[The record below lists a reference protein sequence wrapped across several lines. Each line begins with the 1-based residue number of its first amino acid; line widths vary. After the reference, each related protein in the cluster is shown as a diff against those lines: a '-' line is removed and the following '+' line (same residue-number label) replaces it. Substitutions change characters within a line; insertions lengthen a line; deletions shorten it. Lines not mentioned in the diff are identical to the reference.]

1 MSELVQR
8 LLQLPSDK
16 RAVVVSK
23 LPPMSFAQQRLWFLN
38 QLDPDS
44 DFYNIPAFMRL
55 NGNFKLPVLER
66 TLNEIR
72 SRHDILR
79 TTFAAIDGQA
89 VQIINPPAHAHL
101 PVVDLRGLNE
111 SEREKETQRLVNEEL
126 RRPFNLAVGPFL
138 RVTLLRLDHQD
149 YVVMAVMHH
158 IVTDGSSIGVLNQEV
173 TALYGAYA
181 DDRPSPL
188 PKLPIQYADYARWQR
203 NLLQG
208 EVLDEHL
215 EYWRRQL
222 EDLTDLRLPT
232 DHPRPPVQSYR
243 GAMRGFSLKPEVSQT
258 LNKLAPQHGATLF
271 MTLLAAF
278 QILLHRYTSQD
289 DIVVGTVIANRNR
302 PELQGLIGFL
312 TNTLV
317 IKGTVEGDPTFI
329 DFLRHVREVCLE
341 AFAHQELPFDR
352 LVQELQPDRDPSRSP
367 LFQVLFQLQTIPA
380 SSLLDVSELSIKG
393 FSGEAASAKFDLSL
407 LMTESPLGVS
417 GTLEYATALFE
428 ASTIERFIKHFQI
441 LITAIAENPEQR
453 ISELRML
460 SEVEEQQLLTEW
472 NETKQPASD
481 CVTQLFEQQVERTPE
496 AIALSFGSEQ
506 LTYRALNQRA
516 NQLAH
521 HLKAIGV
528 GPEVITGICVE
539 RSVEMVVGLLG
550 VLKAGGAYLPIDLS
564 YPLARKSFLLEDA
577 GVAVILTQSHLSE
590 QLPTHWGQTVYLD
603 SDWDEIASYSDENP
617 RAVVTG
623 ENLAYVIYTS
633 GSTGQPKGVLVHH
646 RGLSN
651 YLSWATDFYRTN
663 EISLS
668 PLHGSISFDL
678 SVTSLYPALL
688 SGATV
693 KLIAEGDELET
704 LGEVLANDVRA
715 LLKLTP
721 SHLRALG
728 VGEGESKFG
737 SGHVLVVGGESLPG
751 QTVRWWREGTV
762 DGRLINEYGPTE
774 AVVGCCIHEI
784 EVGEKIDS
792 EVSIGHPIWNTQMF
806 VLGREQELLPAG
818 AIGELYIG
826 GYGLAR
832 GYLGRPEQTAERFI
846 PHPYSTE
853 PGARLYR
860 TGDRGRYL
868 ASGEI
873 EYLGRVDEQVKI
885 RGYRIELG
893 EVEVALG
900 RHASV
905 RECVV
910 VAREDRLVGYVVAA
924 DGTTVS
930 ELREHL
936 RASLPEY
943 MTPSAIVLLDRL
955 PLTANGKLDR
965 RALPAPET
973 VITQDES
980 TAAELTPV
988 EEMLAGIWSEI
999 LNLTNIGRAANFFD
1013 LGGHS
1018 LLATQLIS
1026 RVRDVFNVE
1035 LPLRALFEAPVLS
1048 ELAIYIETRIRAA
1061 AGVPTPPLTR
1071 AERDSEAVLSF
1082 AQQRL
1087 WFIDQLE
1094 PNNAFYNN
1102 PMAVRLSGTLNKQAL
1117 QRTFTEII
1125 RRHEALRTTFRTV
1138 NNEPIQVIAPPF
1150 RAPLP
1155 ENDLSALAGPTRE
1168 AEVSRLTREEAEL
1181 PTDLSRGP
1189 LLRLRLIKL
1198 DPQEHVVLLTM
1209 HHIISDG
1216 WSTGILINEVATL
1229 YRAYYEE
1236 HGLQA
1241 RTPAVLPE
1249 LPVQY
1254 ADFAIWQRSW
1264 LQGEALDHELQ
1275 YWEKQLRGAATLEL
1289 PTDRV
1294 RPVSPS
1300 RRGGLYSHLHGSELS
1315 GPLVQLSRREGAT
1328 LFMTAL
1334 AAFQALL
1341 SRYSGQTDIVIGT
1354 DVANRNQQEI
1364 EPLIGFFINQLVMRT
1379 EVKPDDTFRQL
1390 LAKVKEVCLGAY
1402 AHQDVPF
1409 EKLVEELQPERDL
1422 SRTPLF
1428 QVKLMLQNAADPELE
1443 LPGLKL
1449 SGLGS
1454 GVTMARF
1461 DLMLVLSVLEDGL
1474 VGAWIYSKDLF
1485 NETTIVRLNTHYTR
1499 VLEAIVADPDQKIS
1513 ELPLLSAEEQTQ
1525 LLDEW
1530 NNTEFAITRYESITQ
1545 AFEARVAAAPES
1557 TAVVC
1562 GAEQTTYGE
1571 LNRRANQ
1578 LGHYLQELGVGP
1590 EVLVGICLE
1599 RNIEMVVSVLA
1610 VLKAGGAYLPLDPAY
1625 PIERLAMML
1634 DDSQAPV
1641 LLTTEK
1647 LIENLPSSWAQV
1659 LCLDSEKGTIDSQ
1672 SETNL
1677 QPSGNADNT
1686 AYVIYTSGTTGLPK
1700 GVLVPH
1706 RGVINLAQWQA
1717 DNFGVTSN
1725 SRISQFASYNFDGA
1739 VGETVMALLN
1749 GATLVML
1756 DREDMEPAKLVRALN
1771 EQRIN
1776 VCVMVPSMLKEIDP
1790 ELLTHGEELSIVAVG
1805 EACPQELAVKWSRRC
1820 KFSNAYGP
1828 TEYTVYS
1835 HLWLVNEAEVKRD
1848 ECVPI
1853 GWPIHNS
1860 KSYILDANLEP
1871 VPAGMVG
1878 EIYISGPGLAR
1889 GYLNK
1894 PELTAERFLPNRFHG
1909 DSSDFRRMYK
1919 TGDLGRYLADGRIEF
1934 RGRVDTQIKLRGFRI
1949 ELAEIEAVL
1958 SSHEDVRDCVV
1969 IAREDERDALS
1980 LVAYVVADVKDLTSS
1995 ALRSYLKGK
2004 LPDYMVPA
2012 AIVLMDE
2019 LPLTSVG
2026 KIDRRALP
2034 SPKSLRADT
2043 GGMQDKTLT
2052 PVEEL
2057 LAGIWCEVLNIT
2069 HVRANENFFE
2079 LGGHSLVA
2087 TQLIS
2092 RIRESLGLDLP
2103 LRVLFEAPVL
2113 AQLAVRVEEELS
2125 ADRGMKRPPLTKTER
2140 GPESVLSFAQQRLWF
2155 IDQLEPNN
2163 PLYNNPLAVR
2173 MRGKLNR
2180 GALARTL
2187 SEIVRRHEVLRTTFK
2202 KVGGEPR
2209 QIVHP
2214 AQAVTIPVIDL
2225 CGLENSRRE
2234 LELQHLAQLEAGAP
2248 FDFTRDSLL
2257 RMKLVK
2263 TGPEEHVALMTMHHI
2278 VSDGWSMGVLINEV
2292 TTLYSAYYEGLASP
2306 LPELEVQYADFA
2318 IWQRNWLQGEAL
2330 ERQLNYW
2337 KEQLGGAVTIELP
2350 TDRPYTAAPRYRGE
2364 RHYSKLDAEVSA
2376 GLHDLSKREGTT
2388 LFMTMLAA
2396 FQALLSRYSGQTD
2409 IVVGTDIANRNRHQ
2423 IEPLIGFFVNQ
2434 LVMRSEI
2441 KPEQN
2446 FIELLAQVK
2455 EVCLGAYAHQDVP
2468 FEKLVEEL
2476 QPERDLTRSPLFQ
2489 VKLLVQRDAG
2499 SAFELPGLSLS
2510 TIGSEGARARF
2521 DLMLAVTETDQNL
2534 VVTWLYSCDL
2544 FDPTTIARLSDH
2556 FIELLRSVVTTPELS
2571 LSELTALPVAE
2582 QKQLLEWNETQREFA
2597 SDKCVHQLI
2606 EEQAELTPTALAVV
2620 FEDAGV
2626 SYEELNQR
2634 ANQLAHYLRELGV
2647 GPEVIVGVYVE
2658 RSVEMIVGL
2667 LGVLKAGGAYLP
2679 IDPSYPM
2686 DRIAFMLEDA
2696 GVAVVLTQ
2704 EHVSE
2709 TLPSYWG
2716 QTVYLDTDWPEIAHR
2731 PTENPVR
2738 NVAEKNAAYLIYTS
2752 GSTGQP
2758 KGVVVDHGNLAQS
2771 TNARRDYYG
2780 QGSFTA
2786 FLLLSSFAF
2795 DSSVAGIF
2803 GTLGSGANLVLVD
2816 EERFLDVAYLR
2827 ELINRHRVSHLL
2839 TLPSFYSLLLEDLD
2853 DRSPLLVAIVAG
2865 EACPN
2870 KLVERHFLFAPN
2882 RKLINEYGPTEA
2894 TVWSSVYE
2902 CVVADSERPI
2912 PIGKPIANTQIYVLD
2927 KEQRLAPVGV
2937 AGELYIGG
2945 QGIARGYLNRP
2956 ELTADRFIPHPYS
2969 REGGE
2974 RLYRTGD
2981 VGRYL
2986 ATGELEY
2993 SGRVDEQVKIR
3004 GYRIEL
3010 GEIETVLDRH
3020 PAVSECVVVAREEAT
3035 GDKRLVGY
3043 VVADEVVYEN
3053 ELREHLRASLP
3064 EYMVPAAIVLLDHL
3078 PLNANGKV
3086 DRQALPS
3093 PEEGRLTEESNTRTP
3108 LTPTEE
3114 MLAGIWAEVL
3124 RVVQVRAD
3132 DNFFDLGGH
3141 SLLATQLISRI
3152 RDVFNLELPLRVL
3165 FESPVLSHLSVRID
3179 EELRAEMGVKT
3190 PPLTHVERGSEAV
3203 LSFAQQR
3210 LWFLDQLEPNSAVY
3224 NNPLAVRLTGKLNK
3238 EALER
3243 TLTEIVRRHEVLRT
3257 SFATVEGQAVQVI
3270 APPSPVSLP
3279 ELNISEMAEEER
3291 EALVRQLA
3299 GEEAAKP
3306 FDLARSPIL
3315 RVQLVRLASEEHV
3328 VLLTMH
3334 HIISDGWSMGVFINE
3349 VVTLYRAYCEDRESP
3364 LPELGVQYADFALW
3378 QRGWLQGEALDQQL
3392 RYWEKQLRDVA
3403 TLELPADR
3411 PRPLLQSH
3419 KGANYSF
3426 TVDASVS
3433 ERVKELSRGEG
3444 ATLFMTLLAVF
3455 QVLLSRYSGQSDI
3468 VVGSPIAGRTRH
3480 EIEALIGFF
3489 VNTLVLRSDV
3499 NGAESFSM
3507 LLAQVKEVCLGAYAH
3522 QDIPFEKLVEELQPE
3537 RDLSRSP
3544 LFQVMFVLQN
3554 VPGGEAV
3561 ELPGLRLSG
3570 LESESVTAKFDLLLT
3585 LSELP
3590 AQVGGINGNIEY
3602 STDIFDE
3609 TTIARMGS
3617 HFASLLEAIVD
3628 GPARPIAELQF
3639 LTAGEHEQLLS
3650 WNQTQQQVGLKLI
3663 HESFVEQVDQT
3674 PGSPALI
3681 FGPVQ
3686 LSYVELNKRAN
3697 QLASHLRSLGV
3708 GPETIVG
3715 VCFERGIEMVV
3726 ALLGVLK
3733 SGAAYLPIDPEY
3745 PAERIS
3751 FTLADAGVS
3760 LLLTHDAAALTDP
3773 SRQLVNLEADWNVIA
3788 GQSEAAPL
3796 VQVDPENPAYV
3807 LYTSGSTGQPKGV
3820 MVTHRAIANHMQW
3833 MRGEL
3838 NFTPNDRVL
3847 QKTPYTFDASV
3858 WEFYAPLL
3866 TGGTLVMAPAGI
3878 HRDSAVLAVELAQH
3892 RITQLQLVPT
3902 MLQLLIEEQGIKGCA
3917 ALRRVFSGGEAL
3929 TNELVS
3935 RFREQLPGVELCNL
3949 YGPTEAT
3956 IDASIWCAND
3966 NASVSLGRPIWNTQM
3981 YVLGKEL
3988 ELLPVGAAGE
3998 LYIGG
4003 PGLARG
4009 YVGRAELTAERFIP
4023 HPYSETGGERL
4034 YRTGDLARYRA
4045 NGEIEYLGRTDEQVK
4060 IRGYRIE
4067 LGEIEAVLA
4076 AHDDVRQ
4083 CVVVARADEAGNKR
4097 LVGYVVTNGKA
4108 DASELREHLH
4118 MSLPDYM
4125 TPATLVFMDQ
4135 LPLTTS
4141 GKIDRLALPAP
4152 DWSHLSETLRFAPPR
4167 SAVENTLAKIW
4178 CQVLGLERVG
4188 IYDNFFDLGGDSI
4201 LSIQIVSRASAAGI
4215 RLTAKQLFQHQT
4227 IAALAQLTELTSNQ
4241 ETVWAEQG
4249 VVTGPV
4255 ALTPIQQQFFA
4266 TERTRPEHFN
4276 QSVLLRVSADLDV
4289 ICLREAVLAVA
4300 IHHDALRLRFTRAED
4315 GQWQQFNTGIND
4327 QLPQV
4332 SEIEVSAG
4340 EIPDIAN
4347 QVQRS
4352 LSLSAG
4358 PLMRA
4363 VVFRTGMEA
4372 EPLLLI
4378 VIHHLVVDGV
4388 SWRILLEDLQSA
4400 YEQAWRGK
4408 RIQLPLKTSSFQQWA
4423 ALLTEYAAGERLAK
4437 DAQYWQKQPWR
4448 RAGRL
4453 PLDHEEGRNLRASA
4467 RQAVVQLSREQ
4478 TTWLLHEAPAAY
4490 RTRIQEL
4497 LLIALAKVLADWTG
4511 SEVVTVDLE
4520 GHGREET
4527 IARADVTRTV
4537 GWFTTMYPVLMRV
4550 EKDWD
4555 EATRIKSVKE
4565 QLRAVPDGGL
4575 SYGVARYLRQ
4585 QTDQVAEAN
4594 AEVLF
4599 NYLGQFDQALG
4610 GERSDNDNEAAAQRL
4625 ILGMATENSGD
4636 SEDPEVDKHHLI
4648 EINGAIAGGRLGF
4661 SWSYSGE
4668 QFDGETIEQVANQFH
4683 DELVLLIEHCR
4694 SGAGGRTPT
4703 DYQLT
4708 QLTQP
4713 EVDQIAGDGRA
4724 IEDIYPV
4731 TPLQQGLLFHSL
4743 YEPDAGFYHIQMSCN
4758 LGSGFAAAAF
4768 IGAWQEVVD
4777 RHAILRTAFV
4787 WQGVA
4792 LPLQVVYRSV
4802 PLPVVEFD
4810 WRDLEAVEQ
4819 RERWEKLRLDD
4830 RARGFDLTTAPLMRL
4845 VLVRSGNDNYKLLW
4859 SHHHLLL
4866 DAWCMNLVVSQVF
4879 EAYERRRRG
4888 SESIN
4893 ARSETRPFKD
4903 YIAWLQQQDMGQA
4916 ESFWREAL
4924 HGFSEPTP
4932 LPLERRN
4939 KPNESHTG
4947 VGTRRVN
4954 LSREQTYRLQERAR
4968 REQLTMNTVLQGA
4981 WAFLLARYS
4990 GTRDIIFGTTVSGRS
5005 AELAGVEEMVGLF
5018 INTLPVRV
5026 RVNDGQPIWDWLREL
5041 QQQQVEM
5048 RQYEFS
5054 PLAQV
5059 QQWSEVGAGIPLF
5072 ETLLTYENHPM
5083 PESMK
5088 SAERGS
5094 GNGGGPSVEEVDVW
5108 ERTGYPLGVVAAPG
5122 PELIIELT
5130 YERVRFDDENIE
5142 RVCAHLQTILEE
5154 LASGNRD
5161 RVAAIQMLNSSERR
5175 QLLSEWNKTEF
5186 AITPYDSI
5194 ASAFEARVDAAPE
5207 SSAVVYG
5214 AEQITYGELSRRAN
5228 QLAHHL
5234 RDLGV
5239 GPEVLVGICL
5249 ERNIEMV
5256 VSVFAVLKAGGAYL
5270 PLDPAY
5276 PIERLAMML
5285 DDSQAPVVITT
5296 EELLDNL
5303 PTSWAQVLCIDS
5315 EKETIA
5321 SLSETNLDVAI
5332 NADNTAY
5339 VIYTSGTTGLP
5350 KGVMVPH
5357 RGVINLAHW
5366 QADNFGVTSNSRVSQ
5381 FASYNFDGAVGE
5393 TVMALLN
5400 GATLVMLDREDME
5413 PAKLV
5418 RALNEQRINVCVMVP
5433 SMLKEMDPE
5442 LLTNGDELSI
5452 VAVGEACPQ
5461 ELAVKW
5467 SRRCK
5472 FSNAYGPTEYT
5483 VYSHLWLV
5491 NEAEVKRDECVPIGW
5506 PIHNSKSYILD
5517 ANLEPVPAGMVGEI
5531 YISGPGLA
5539 RGYLNKPELT
5549 AERFIPNKF
5558 NDDTDFVAGGD
5569 LSVASVA
5576 PEIDAFKERWSSNGH
5591 NKSLD
5596 WREAIPAEVIARLV
5610 RGLDADLQER
5620 TRAFVT
5626 NYSNKNGV
5634 YQGFCRY
5641 LLEAANGTYASSGIN
5656 SEVLT
5661 HLLPFAD
5668 FQSLSGVDFG
5678 FGHGEVLQSLTNLGA
5693 RMRGLD
5699 FNPLF
5704 VQQSRAKGLDVRM
5717 MKVDVVPES
5726 FAAESGI
5733 ENDSQDFAISTLLL
5747 DRLEQPLNMLK
5758 NLFQVLKDGGRFA
5771 IQTLL
5776 PIVGIDDGD
5785 IAEPIVYTPEAYRL
5799 TPGKDVEEDKQLLV
5813 SLLRQCGAGEVS
5825 VYQLPY
5831 VVTSRDGL
5839 QEYTLW
5845 SFVGGKAVNRE
5856 QRVSHY
5862 DRMYKTGDLGR
5873 YLPDGRIEF
5882 RGRVDTQVKLRGFR
5896 IELAEIENVLLAH
5909 QNVTDCVVIARDDE
5923 RGGKSLIAYV
5933 VSDSTLSSAEVRN
5946 HLKEKLPDYMVPA
5959 AIVFMN
5965 ELPLTSVGKIDRRAL
5980 PAPEDVLAENENAIA
5995 RTLSPVEEMLAGI
6008 WIEILPIT
6016 QVRASDN
6023 FFEVGGHSL
6032 LGTQLVSRIRDVFDV
6047 DIALRTIFEF
6057 PVLSL
6062 LAARVE
6068 AEMRADMGV
6077 QTPPIVPV
6085 ERGTESV
6092 LSFAQQRLWFLN
6104 QLQPEDPFYNSPLAV
6119 RLIGSLRQDA
6129 LERTLTEIV
6138 RRHEVLRTTFPIVNG
6153 EPVQSIAGPGP
6164 MCLSLVD
6171 LSDLDD
6177 RETVAQRL
6185 ARDEAST
6192 PFDLSRGPLLRVKL
6206 LRLSEQDHVVL
6217 LTMHHII
6224 SDGWSIGVLINE
6236 VAALYRAYYDEQESP
6251 LAELEVQYADFAIWQ
6266 RNWLRDEVLA
6276 SQLGYWEN
6284 QLRGAAM
6291 LELPTDRPRSSATYR
6306 GRIATFALGNE
6317 LSEALQELSR
6327 REGTTLFMTM
6337 LAAFKLLLSRYSQ
6350 QSDIVVGTPIAG
6362 RTHHEVEPLIGFF
6375 INSLALRTNLSGDPS
6390 FKDLLRRVR
6399 EVCLGAYAH
6408 QEVPF
6413 EKLVEELQPERDA
6426 SHAPFYEVTFGLQNA
6441 PMGTLE
6447 MPELE
6452 LRPLNVENQT
6462 VRYDLSLWVGEG
6474 LEDLS
6479 VSWSYKSDLFD
6490 DQTVDRMQA
6499 HYRTLLESIV
6509 REPEARLSV
6518 LEMRTESEREEQ
6530 AAKDQKVFDTN
6541 RRRFLSKRS
6550 NTVTTPTEG

>member
-1 MSELVQR
+1 MSKLVQR

-89 VQIINPPAHAHL
+89 VQIINPPAHTHL

-111 SEREKETQRLVNEEL
+111 AAREKETQRLVNEEL

-181 DDRPSPL
+181 GDRPSPL

-215 EYWRRQL
+215 DYWRRQL
-222 EDLTDLRLPT
+222 EDLTDLQLPT

-243 GAMRGFSLKPEVSQT
+243 GSMRGFSLKPEVSQS
-258 LNKLAPQHGATLF
+258 LNKLAPKHGATLF

-329 DFLRHVREVCLE
+329 EFLQSVREVCLE

-352 LVQELQPDRDPSRSP
+352 LVQELQPERDPSRSP

-417 GTLEYATALFE
+417 GSLEYATDLFE
-428 ASTIERFIKHFQI
+428 ASTIERFINHFQI
-441 LITAIAENPEQR
+441 LITAIAGNPEQR
-453 ISELRML
+453 ISQLRML
-460 SEVEEQQLLTEW
+460 SDREERQLLSAW
-472 NETKQPASD
+472 NETRQAIRNLVP
-481 CVTQLFEQQVERTPE
+481 QLFEQQVERTPE
-496 AIALSFGSEQ
+496 AIALSFGDEQ
-506 LTYRALNQRA
+506 LTYRELNQRA

-521 HLKAIGV
+521 HLNAIGV

-550 VLKAGGAYLPIDLS
+550 ILKAGGAYLPIDPS
-564 YPLARKSFLLEDA
+564 YPLARKSFMLEDA
-577 GVAVILTQSHLSE
+577 GVAVIVTQSHLSE

-603 SDWDEIASYSDENP
+603 SDGDEIAARDDKNLSLAIHD
-617 RAVVTG
+617 

-646 RGLSN
+646 RGLAN
-651 YLSWATDFYRTN
+651 YLSWASDFYCVN
-663 EISLS
+663 EVQVS

-693 KLIAEGDELET
+693 KLIGEGNELEV
-704 LGEVLANDVRA
+704 LGEVLASNERA
-715 LLKLTP
+715 LVKLTP

-728 VGEGESKFG
+728 VGEDEPHIG

-751 QTVRWWREGTV
+751 QTVRWWREGAV

-774 AVVGCCIHEI
+774 AVVGCCIHEV
-784 EVGEKIDS
+784 EAGEKIDG
-792 EVSIGHPIWNTQMF
+792 EVSIGRPIWNTQMF
-806 VLGREQELLPAG
+806 VLGREQELLPVG

-826 GYGLAR
+826 GEGLAR

-846 PHPYSTE
+846 PNPFGPE
-853 PGARLYR
+853 AGARLYR

-868 ASGEI
+868 ANGEI
-873 EYLGRVDEQVKI
+873 EYLGRADEQVKI

-893 EVEVALG
+893 EVETALD
-900 RHASV
+900 RHAAV

-910 VAREDRLVGYVVAA
+910 VAREDRLVGYVVAT
-924 DGTTVS
+924 DGTTVT
-930 ELREHL
+930 ELREHM
-936 RASLPEY
+936 RASLPDY
-943 MTPSAIVLLDRL
+943 MTPSAFVLLDRL
-955 PLTANGKLDR
+955 PLTANGKIDR
-965 RALPAPET
+965 KALPAPET
-973 VITQDES
+973 VVTQADAG
-980 TAAELTPV
+980 AAELTPI
-988 EEMLAGIWSEI
+988 EEMLAGIWTEI
-999 LNLTNIGRAANFFD
+999 LAVTNIGRTANFFD

-1018 LLATQLIS
+1018 LLATQFIS
-1026 RVRDVFNVE
+1026 RVRDVFNIE

-1071 AERDSEAVLSF
+1071 AERESEAVLSF

-1094 PNNAFYNN
+1094 PDSAFYNN
-1102 PMAVRLSGTLNKQAL
+1102 PMAVRLSGSLNKQAL
-1117 QRTFTEII
+1117 KRTFTEII
-1125 RRHEALRTTFRTV
+1125 RRHEALRTTFHTV
-1138 NNEPIQVIAPPF
+1138 NNEPIQVIAAPF
-1150 RAPLP
+1150 PAPLP

-1168 AEVSRLTREEAEL
+1168 AEVIRLARQEAEL

-1198 DPQEHVVLLTM
+1198 DTQEHVVLLTM

-1216 WSTGILINEVATL
+1216 WSTGILIHEVATL

-1236 HGLQA
+1236 
-1241 RTPAVLPE
+1241 RESPLPE
-1249 LPVQY
+1249 LNVQY

-1264 LQGEALDHELQ
+1264 LQGEALEHELQ
-1275 YWEKQLRGAATLEL
+1275 YWEQQLRGAATLEL

-1294 RPVSPS
+1294 RPASPS
-1300 RRGGLYSHLHGSELS
+1300 RRGGLYSQLYTSELNDA
-1315 GPLVQLSRREGAT
+1315 LVKLSRREGTT

-1379 EVKPDDTFRQL
+1379 EVKPADTFRQL

-1428 QVKLMLQNAADPELE
+1428 QVKLMLQNAADPDLE
-1443 LPGLKL
+1443 LPGLRL
-1449 SGLGS
+1449 SGLRS

-1485 NETTIVRLNTHYTR
+1485 NETTIARLNAHYTR
-1499 VLEAIVADPDQKIS
+1499 VLEAIVADPEQTIS
-1513 ELPLLSAEEQTQ
+1513 ALPLLSQEEQTQ
-1525 LLDEW
+1525 LLTEW
-1530 NNTEFAITRYESITQ
+1530 NDTEFAITEYDSIAQ
-1545 AFEARVAAAPES
+1545 AFEARVKAAPDS
-1557 TAVVC
+1557 YAVVC
-1562 GAEQTTYGE
+1562 GATQITYAE

-1578 LGHYLQELGVGP
+1578 LAHYLKELGVGP
-1590 EVLVGICLE
+1590 EVLVGICLK
-1599 RNIEMVVSVLA
+1599 RDLEMVVSVLA
-1610 VLKAGGAYLPLDPAY
+1610 VIKAGGAYLPLDPAY
-1625 PIERLAMML
+1625 PIERLAVML

-1641 LLTTEK
+1641 LLTTEN
-1647 LIENLPSSWAQV
+1647 LIENLPTSSAQV
-1659 LCLDSEKGTIDSQ
+1659 LCLDGEREAIASQ

-1677 QPSGNADNT
+1677 RTPITADNT

-1700 GVLVPH
+1700 GVMVPH

-1717 DNFGVTSN
+1717 DNFGVTNN

-1776 VCVMVPSMLKEIDP
+1776 VCVMVPSMLKEMDP
-1790 ELLTHGEELSIVAVG
+1790 ELLAHGDELSIVAVG
-1805 EACPQELAVKWSRRC
+1805 EACSQELAVKWSRKC

-1835 HLWLVNEAEVKRD
+1835 HLWLVNEEEVKRD

-1909 DSSDFRRMYK
+1909 DTLHFDRMYK
-1919 TGDLGRYLADGRIEF
+1919 TGDLGRYLTDGRIEF
-1934 RGRVDTQIKLRGFRI
+1934 RGRVDTQVKLRGFRI

-1958 SSHEDVRDCVV
+1958 LGHEDVRDCVV
-1969 IAREDERDALS
+1969 IALEDERGAMS
-1980 LVAYVVADVKDLTSS
+1980 LVAYAVPNIKELSS
-1995 ALRSYLKGK
+1995 VLLRSYLKEK

-2012 AIVLMDE
+2012 ALVFMDE

-2034 SPKSLRADT
+2034 SPKSLRAEV
-2043 GGMQDKTLT
+2043 GIAHDKTLT
-2052 PVEEL
+2052 PIEEL
-2057 LAGIWCEVLNIT
+2057 LAGLWCEVLNIT
-2069 HVRANENFFE
+2069 HVRAHENFFE

-2113 AQLAVRVEEELS
+2113 SHLAVRVEDELS

-2140 GPESVLSFAQQRLWF
+2140 GSESVLSFAQQRLWF
-2155 IDQLEPNN
+2155 IDQLEPNT

-2173 MRGKLNR
+2173 MRGKLDR
-2180 GALARTL
+2180 HALERTF

-2202 KVGGEPR
+2202 KIDGGPR
-2209 QIVHP
+2209 QVVHP
-2214 AQAVTIPVIDL
+2214 AQPVRISVIDL
-2225 CGLENSRRE
+2225 CKLEPGKRE
-2234 LELQHLAQLEAGAP
+2234 LELRRLAQAEASEP

-2257 RMKLVK
+2257 RIKLVK
-2263 TGPEEHVALMTMHHI
+2263 TEPDEHVALMTMHHI
-2278 VSDGWSMGVLINEV
+2278 ISDGWSMGVLINEV
-2292 TTLYSAYYEGLASP
+2292 TTLYRVYYEGLESP

-2330 ERQLNYW
+2330 ELQLNYW
-2337 KEQLGGAVTIELP
+2337 KDQLGGAATIALP

-2364 RHYSKLDAEVSA
+2364 RHYSKLDAEISD
-2376 GLHDLSKREGTT
+2376 GLYGLSQREGTT
-2388 LFMTMLAA
+2388 LFMTVLAA
-2396 FQALLSRYSGQTD
+2396 LQALLSRYSGQTD

-2441 KPEQN
+2441 KPEQS
-2446 FIELLAQVK
+2446 FTGLLAAVK

-2499 SAFELPGLSLS
+2499 SAFELPGLTLS
-2510 TIGSEGARARF
+2510 TIGSEGVRARF
-2521 DLMLAVTETDQNL
+2521 DLMLAITETDVGL
-2534 VVTWLYSCDL
+2534 VATWLYSCDL

-2556 FIELLRSVVTTPELS
+2556 FIEVLRSVVTTPELS
-2571 LSELTALPVAE
+2571 ISALTALPIAE
-2582 QKQLLEWNETQREFA
+2582 QQQLLEWNETRREFA
-2597 SDKCVHQLI
+2597 LDKFVHQFF
-2606 EEQAELTPTALAVV
+2606 EEQAELTPAALAVV
-2620 FEDAGV
+2620 FEDATL
-2626 SYEELNQR
+2626 SYGELNQR
-2634 ANQLAHYLRELGV
+2634 ANQLAHYLRQLNVQPDQLV
-2647 GPEVIVGVYVE
+2647 GIAME
-2658 RSVEMIVGL
+2658 RSLELVVAL
-2667 LGVLKAGGAYLP
+2667 LAVLKAGAAYVPL
-2679 IDPSYPM
+2679 DPEYP
-2686 DRIAFMLEDA
+2686 RERLAFMLQDA
-2696 GVAVVLTQ
+2696 DVSVLLTQ
-2704 EHVSE
+2704 NALLSQLPEHHAQTICLESE
-2709 TLPSYWG
+2709 WDDISKAS
-2716 QTVYLDTDWPEIAHR
+2716 DT
-2731 PTENPVR
+2731 NPCVPITPD
-2738 NVAEKNAAYLIYTS
+2738 NLAYVIYTS
-2752 GSTGQP
+2752 GSTGTP
-2758 KGVVVDHGNLAQS
+2758 KGAMNSHRAICNRLLWMQEAFQLTDHDRVLQKTPFSFDVSVWEFFWPLMFGAQLVV
-2771 TNARRDYYG
+2771 ARPGGHRD
-2780 QGSFTA
+2780 S
-2786 FLLLSSFAF
+2786 
-2795 DSSVAGIF
+2795 
-2803 GTLGSGANLVLVD
+2803 
-2816 EERFLDVAYLR
+2816 AYLAR
-2827 ELINRHRVSHLL
+2827 LIAEEKIT
-2839 TLPSFYSLLLEDLD
+2839 TLHFVPSLLRVWLEEPELN
-2853 DRSPLLVAIVAG
+2853 RCESLRRVICSG
-2865 EACPN
+2865 EALDYN
-2870 KLVERHFLFAPN
+2870 LQQRFFEVFTDVELHNL
-2882 RKLINEYGPTEA
+2882 YGPTEA
-2894 TVWSSVYE
+2894 AVDVTAWQCANDNGLKLV
-2902 CVVADSERPI
+2902 
-2912 PIGKPIANTQIYVLD
+2912 PIGRPIANLQIHLLD
-2927 KEQRLAPVGV
+2927 QHLEPVPVGV
-2937 AGELYIGG
+2937 KGELYIGG
-2945 QGIARGYLNRP
+2945 VGLARGYWNRP
-2956 ELTADRFIPHPYS
+2956 ELTAEQFIPHPYS
-2969 REGGE
+2969 REDGE

-2986 ATGELEY
+2986 HGGEIEY
-2993 SGRVDEQVKIR
+2993 LGRVDEQVKIR

-3010 GEIETVLDRH
+3010 GEIEAVLGGH
-3020 PAVSECVVVAREEAT
+3020 PAVRECVVMAREEMA
-3035 GDKRLVGY
+3035 GDKRLVAY
-3043 VVADEVVYEN
+3043 FVPNEVVYEN
-3053 ELREHLRASLP
+3053 DLREHLRASLP
-3064 EYMVPAAIVLLDHL
+3064 KYMVPPSLVSLDHL

-3086 DRQALPS
+3086 DRKALPA
-3093 PEEGRLTEESNTRTP
+3093 PGEVRATDESGTRTS

-3124 RVVQVRAD
+3124 RVTQVCAE

-3165 FESPVLSHLSVRID
+3165 FESPVLSHLAVRID
-3179 EELRAEMGVKT
+3179 EDLRAEMGVKT
-3190 PPLTHVERGSEAV
+3190 PPLTRVERGSEAV

-3238 EALER
+3238 DALKR

-3257 SFATVEGQAVQVI
+3257 SFAIIEGQAVQVI
-3270 APPSPVSLP
+3270 APPAPVSLP
-3279 ELNISEMAEEER
+3279 ELNIGEMPEAER
-3291 EALVRQLA
+3291 EVFVRQLA

-3306 FDLARSPIL
+3306 FDLTRSPIL
-3315 RVQLVRLASEEHV
+3315 RVQLIQLGAEEHV

-3364 LPELGVQYADFALW
+3364 LPELSVQYADFALW

-3392 RYWEKQLRDVA
+3392 RYWEKQLRGVA

-3419 KGANYSF
+3419 KGANHSF

-3444 ATLFMTLLAVF
+3444 TTLFMTLLAVF
-3455 QVLLSRYSGQSDI
+3455 QVLLSRYSGQGDI
-3468 VVGSPIAGRTRH
+3468 VVGSPIAGRTRQ

-3489 VNTLVLRSDV
+3489 VNTLVLRSEVD
-3499 NGAESFSM
+3499 GAESFNE
-3507 LLAQVKEVCLGAYAH
+3507 LLAQVKDVCLGAYAH

-3554 VPGGEAV
+3554 VMGGEAV
-3561 ELPGLRLSG
+3561 ELPGLKLSG

-3590 AQVGGINGNIEY
+3590 AQMGGINGNIEY
-3602 STDIFDE
+3602 STDLFDE
-3609 TTIARMGS
+3609 STIERMGN
-3617 HFASLLEAIVD
+3617 HFCSLLKAIVD
-3628 GPARPIAELQF
+3628 EPARAISALQF
-3639 LTAGEHEQLLS
+3639 LTNDEHEQLLS
-3650 WNQTQQQVGLKLI
+3650 WNQTQHEFADVVLI
-3663 HESFVEQVDQT
+3663 HESFAEQVNRT
-3674 PGSPALI
+3674 PAATAVI
-3681 FGPVQ
+3681 FGAQQ
-3686 LSYVELNKRAN
+3686 LNYVELNQRAN
-3697 QLASHLRSLGV
+3697 QLANHLRSLGV

-3715 VCFERGIEMVV
+3715 VCFERSFEMVV

-3733 SGAAYLPIDPEY
+3733 AGAAYLPIDPEY

-3751 FTLADAGVS
+3751 FILEDAGVS
-3760 LLLTHDAAALTDP
+3760 VVLTHDAAALSRHRKHLINLDTDG
-3773 SRQLVNLEADWNVIA
+3773 NVIA
-3788 GQSEAAPL
+3788 GHSAVAPV
-3796 VQVDPENPAYV
+3796 VQIDPENPAYV

-3820 MVTHRAIANHMQW
+3820 MVPHHAIANHMQW
-3833 MRGEL
+3833 MLGEL
-3838 NFTPNDRVL
+3838 SFTSTDRVL

-3858 WEFYAPLL
+3858 WEFYAPLMS
-3866 TGGTLVMAPAGI
+3866 GGTLVMAPAGV
-3878 HRDSAVLAVELAQH
+3878 HRDPAALVVELIQH
-3892 RITQLQLVPT
+3892 GITQLQLVPT
-3902 MLQLLIEEQGIKGCA
+3902 MLQLLVEEKGINDCVI
-3917 ALRRVFSGGEAL
+3917 LRRVFSGGEAL
-3929 TNELVS
+3929 TNELVA
-3935 RFREQLPGVELCNL
+3935 RFHEQLPGVELGNL

-3956 IDASIWCAND
+3956 IDASIWCSNNSD
-3966 NASVSLGRPIWNTQM
+3966 SVTLGRPIWNTQM

-3988 ELLPVGAAGE
+3988 ELLSVGASGE
-3998 LYIGG
+3998 LYIAGA
-4003 PGLARG
+4003 GLARG
-4009 YVGRAELTAERFIP
+4009 YVGRADLTAERFVP
-4023 HPYSETGGERL
+4023 HPYSDGERL

-4045 NGEIEYLGRTDEQVK
+4045 NGEIEYLGRADEQVK

-4076 AHDDVRQ
+4076 AHESVRQ
-4083 CVVVARADEAGNKR
+4083 CVVVARVDESGNKR
-4097 LVGYVVTNGKA
+4097 LVGYVVAKGKVE
-4108 DASELREHLH
+4108 ASDLREHLRV
-4118 MSLPDYM
+4118 SLPDYM
-4125 TPATLVFMDQ
+4125 TPAALVFMDG

-4167 SAVENTLAKIW
+4167 SAIENTLAQIW
-4178 CQVLGLERVG
+4178 GQVLGLERVG

-4227 IAALAQLTELTSNQ
+4227 IAALAQLAELTSEQ
-4241 ETVWAEQG
+4241 ETIWADQG

-4266 TERTRPEHFN
+4266 TGRTKPEHFN
-4276 QSVLLRVSADLDV
+4276 QSVMLRLSADLDV
-4289 ICLREAVLAVA
+4289 NCLREAIRTLALR
-4300 IHHDALRLRFTRAED
+4300 HDALRMCFTRDED
-4315 GQWQQFNTGIND
+4315 GQWRQFNTGTEEPMP
-4327 QLPQV
+4327 LV
-4332 SEIEVSAG
+4332 SEIEADTN
-4340 EIPDIAN
+4340 EIADIAN

-4352 LSLSAG
+4352 LSLAG

-4372 EPLLLI
+4372 EPLLLL
-4378 VIHHLVVDGV
+4378 VIHHLIVDGV

-4400 YEQAWRGK
+4400 YEQARRGNQ
-4408 RIQLPLKTSSFQQWA
+4408 IQLPPKTSSFQQWA
-4423 ALLTEYAAGERLAK
+4423 ALLTEYAASEHLIK
-4437 DAQYWQKQPWR
+4437 DASYWQKQPWH

-4453 PLDHEEGRNLRASA
+4453 PLDHENGRNRRASA
-4467 RQAVVQLSREQ
+4467 RQAVVQLTREQ
-4478 TTWLLHEAPAAY
+4478 TSWLLQEAPAAY

-4497 LLIALAKVLADWTG
+4497 LLIAFGKVLADWTG
-4511 SEVVTVDLE
+4511 SEIVTVDLE

-4537 GWFTTMYPVLMRV
+4537 GWFTTMYPVLIRV

-4575 SYGVARYLRQ
+4575 SYGVARYLGQ
-4585 QTDQVAEAN
+4585 QTEDTEAN

-4610 GERSDNDNEAAAQRL
+4610 GDRSDNRNEVAAQRL

-4636 SEDPEVDKHHLI
+4636 SEDPEVDKDHLL

-4661 SWSYSGE
+4661 SWSYSSE
-4668 QFDGETIEQVANQFH
+4668 QFDAETIEQVAAQYH
-4683 DELVLLIEHCR
+4683 DELVQLIEHCR
-4694 SGAGGRTPT
+4694 SGAGGRTPA

-4724 IEDIYPV
+4724 LEDIYPV

-4758 LGSGFAAAAF
+4758 LGSGFEATAF

-4792 LPLQVVYRSV
+4792 VPLQVVYRTV

-4810 WRDLEAVEQ
+4810 WRDLDATEQ

-4830 RARGFDLTTAPLMRL
+4830 RTRGFDLKSAPLMRL
-4845 VLVRSGNDNYKLLW
+4845 VLVRSGDDNYKLLW

-4879 EAYERRRRG
+4879 EGYERRRRS
-4888 SESIN
+4888 SEILT
-4893 ARSETRPFKD
+4893 ATAETRPFKD

-4924 HGFSEPTP
+4924 RGFSEPTP

-4939 KPNESHTG
+4939 KPGETQLG

-4954 LSREQTYRLQERAR
+4954 LGREQTHRLQERAR

-4981 WAFLLARYS
+4981 WSLLLARYS
-4990 GTRDIIFGTTVSGRS
+4990 GTRDIVFATTVSGRS
-5005 AELAGVEEMVGLF
+5005 AELAGIEEMVGLF

-5026 RVNDGQPIWDWLREL
+5026 RVNDGQRIWDWLRAL

-5059 QQWSEVGAGIPLF
+5059 QQWSEVAAGTPLF
-5072 ETLLTYENHPM
+5072 QTLLTYENHPM

-5088 SAERGS
+5088 SPDRGT
-5094 GNGGGPSVEEVDVW
+5094 GGGGPSVEEVDVW
-5108 ERTGYPLGVVAAPG
+5108 ERTGYPLGAVAAPG

-5130 YERVRFDDENIE
+5130 YERDRFEDESIE
-5142 RVCAHLQTILEE
+5142 RVCAHLHTILEE

-5161 RVAAIQMLNSSERR
+5161 RVAAIQMLDSSERR
-5175 QLLSEWNKTEF
+5175 RLLSEWNKTDF
-5186 AITPYDSI
+5186 AITHYDSI
-5194 ASAFEARVDAAPE
+5194 VQAFETRVASAPE
-5207 SSAVVYG
+5207 SSAVVCG
-5214 AEQITYGELSRRAN
+5214 DEQISYCELNRRAN

-5234 RDLGV
+5234 KQLGV

-5249 ERNIEMV
+5249 ERGIEMV
-5256 VSVFAVLKAGGAYL
+5256 VSVLAVLKSGGAYL

-5276 PIERLAMML
+5276 PIERLAVML
-5285 DDSQAPVVITT
+5285 DDSQAPVVITI
-5296 EELLDNL
+5296 ERLLDNL
-5303 PTSWAQVLCIDS
+5303 PTSWAQVLCLDS
-5315 EKETIA
+5315 EQETIA
-5321 SLSETNLDVAI
+5321 SQSDLNVEVAI
-5332 NADNTAY
+5332 NPDNTAY

-5357 RGVINLAHW
+5357 RGVINLAQW
-5366 QADNFGVTSNSRVSQ
+5366 QADNFGVTNNSRISQ

-5418 RALNEQRINVCVMVP
+5418 RALNEQRINICVMVP

-5442 LLTNGDELSI
+5442 LLAHGDELSI

-5467 SRRCK
+5467 SRQCK

-5491 NEAEVKRDECVPIGW
+5491 NEEEVKRDECVPIGW

-5517 ANLEPVPAGMVGEI
+5517 TNLEPVPAGMVGEI

-5549 AERFIPNKF
+5549 AERFIPNRF
-5558 NDDTDFVAGGD
+5558 NDETNFVAGGD
-5569 LSVASVA
+5569 LAVASVA
-5576 PEIDAFKERWSSNGH
+5576 PEIEAFKEQWSRNGH
-5591 NKSLD
+5591 NKFSD
-5596 WREAIPAEVIARLV
+5596 WREAIPAEVISRLV
-5610 RGLDADLQER
+5610 RGLDQDLQER

-5626 NYSNKNGV
+5626 NYSTKNGV

-5656 SEVLT
+5656 SEVLRR
-5661 HLLPFAD
+5661 LLPYENFE
-5668 FQSLSGVDFG
+5668 SLRGVDFG
-5678 FGHGEVLQSLTNLGA
+5678 FGHGEVLQSLANLGA
-5693 RMRGLD
+5693 GMKGLD

-5717 MKVDVVPES
+5717 MKVDVAPES

-5733 ENDSQDFAISTLLL
+5733 QNNSQDFGISTLLL

-5799 TPGKDVEEDKQLLV
+5799 TPGKDVEEDKLLLV
-5813 SLLRQCGAGEVS
+5813 SLLRACGAGDVS

-5831 VVTSRDGL
+5831 AVTSRDGL

-5845 SFVGGKAVNRE
+5845 SFVGGKSATRE
-5856 QRVSHY
+5856 VSHY

-5896 IELAEIENVLLAH
+5896 IELAEIENVLLSH

-5923 RGGKSLIAYV
+5923 RGAKTLIAYV
-5933 VSDSTLSSAEVRN
+5933 ASDSTLSSAEVRS
-5946 HLKEKLPDYMVPA
+5946 HLKEKLPDYMVPS
-5959 AIVFMN
+5959 AIVFMK

-5980 PAPEDVLAENENAIA
+5980 PAPEDVLAENENAVA

-6008 WIEILPIT
+6008 WIEILPVT
-6016 QVRASDN
+6016 QVRANDN
-6023 FFEVGGHSL
+6023 FFELGGHSL

-6062 LAARVE
+6062 LAARIE
-6068 AEMRADMGV
+6068 ADMRADMGV
-6077 QTPPIVPV
+6077 QTPPIERI
-6085 ERGTESV
+6085 ERGAESV

-6104 QLQPEDPFYNSPLAV
+6104 QLQPDDPFYNSPLAV
-6119 RLIGSLRQDA
+6119 RLLGSLRKDS
-6129 LERTLTEIV
+6129 LERTLTEIT
-6138 RRHEVLRTTFPIVNG
+6138 RRHEVLRTSFPVVNG
-6153 EPVQSIAGPGP
+6153 EPVQLIAAARPI
-6164 MCLSLVD
+6164 CLSLID
-6171 LSDLDD
+6171 LSGLED
-6177 RETVAQRL
+6177 REALAQQL
-6185 ARDEAST
+6185 AREEAST
-6192 PFDLSRGPLLRVKL
+6192 PFDLSHGPLLRVKL
-6206 LRLSEQDHVVL
+6206 VRLAEQDHVVL

-6224 SDGWSIGVLINE
+6224 SDGWSIGVFVSE
-6236 VAALYRAYYDEQESP
+6236 VAALYRAYYEEQESP

-6276 SQLGYWEN
+6276 SQLSYWET

-6291 LELPTDRPRSSATYR
+6291 LELPADRPRVSATYR
-6306 GRIATFALGNE
+6306 GHIATFALGRE
-6317 LSEALQELSR
+6317 LSDALKELSR
-6327 REGTTLFMTM
+6327 REGTTLFMTT

-6362 RTHHEVEPLIGFF
+6362 RTHQEVEPLIGFF
-6375 INSLALRTNLSGDPS
+6375 INSLALRTNLAGDPS

-6490 DQTVDRMQA
+6490 EQTIDRMQA

-6518 LEMRTESEREEQ
+6518 LEMRTESERQEQ
-6530 AAKDQKVFDTN
+6530 AVKEQKTFDTN
-6541 RRRFLSKRS
+6541 RRRFLSKRP
-6550 NTVTTPTEG
+6550 NAVTTPAGDKA